1 MTQTKGSIKEGVRI
15 NVSPSAS
22 AKLLDKDIKPILIA
36 AKKVLPVS
44 PINIFAGYQFQVK
57 NAANEPSNNK

>member
-1 MTQTKGSIKEGVRI
+1 MTQTKGSIKEGLRI

-22 AKLLDKDIKPILIA
+22 DKLSDKDIKPKFIA
-36 AKKVLPVS
+36 ARKVLPVS
-44 PINIFAGYQFQVK
+44 PINIFAGCQFQVK